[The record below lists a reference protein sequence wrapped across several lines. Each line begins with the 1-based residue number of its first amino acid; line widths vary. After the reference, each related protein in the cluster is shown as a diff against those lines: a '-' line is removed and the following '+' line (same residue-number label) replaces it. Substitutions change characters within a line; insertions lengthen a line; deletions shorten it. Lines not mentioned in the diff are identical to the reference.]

1 VGGGG
6 GRTAGGVWFVDSQ
19 QPAGADLSKLTLAK
33 RTDIPNEVNVA
44 KGAQA
49 NGDHSWSNPE
59 TKDTY
64 MKMYNEYHRLR
75 SGYDTCH
82 GCRFLPALYKTYR
95 CVQHTPRHS
104 PAFATLSLTR
114 VARGRGA
121 ASSRC
126 STRGVARATWC
137 ASCSRRV
144 RTRTAW
150 RRRRCLWRRTPPTCS
165 PTTRCV
171 ALGNENK
178 GSSCLGEPTS
188 AEEALAR
195 LPRDDTVRARWS
207 VWWGE
212 CE

>member
-1 VGGGG
+1 M
-6 GRTAGGVWFVDSQ
+6 
-19 QPAGADLSKLTLAK
+19 SKLTLAK

-114 VARGRGA
+114 VAARAGRSFKSVFDAGCGTGYLVRELLKAGKDAYGVEA
-121 ASSRC
+121 ASLPLE
-126 STRGVARATWC
+126 TYAADLLANNTV
-137 ASCSRRV
+137 
-144 RTRTAW
+144 
-150 RRRRCLWRRTPPTCS
+150 
-165 PTTRCV
+165 RCV
-171 ALGNENK
+171 RK
-178 GSSCLGEPTS
+178 
-188 AEEALAR
+188 
-195 LPRDDTVRARWS
+195 
-207 VWWGE
+207 
-212 CE
+212 